1 MRIFF
6 ILLYLKLSTIFFMP
20 YLIDANN
27 LAGKLKILN
36 NPGFDQELISLAKT
50 YLTPRGKKA
59 ILVFD
64 SNDPLGDRY
73 TEDNIT
79 VIYTPRDAVYE
90 NADDKIIELM
100 ENEKKPEDWVVV
112 SDDMRIID
120 EAQRYDIEV
129 MLAGDFAKKL
139 MPEEEFDDDDEE
151 FSGESAEALNSE
163 LLDEWN

>member
-1 MRIFF
+1 
-6 ILLYLKLSTIFFMP
+6 MP

-27 LAGKLKILN
+27 LAGELKILN

-79 VIYTPRDAVYE
+79 VIYTPRDAVYN

-100 ENEKKPEDWVVV
+100 QSEKRPEDWIVIT
-112 SDDMRIID
+112 DDMNIIE
-120 EAQRYDIEV
+120 EARDLDIENISTRE
-129 MLAGDFAKKL
+129 FAAEL
-139 MPEEEFDDDDEE
+139 MPVGNLAEDSEEEDELSE
-151 FSGESAEALNSE
+151 TEQGEISDE
-163 LLDEWN
+163 LMGEWGEES